1 MLPAQRGAG
10 VVVAENER
18 EDVVGTLGCRAAI
31 NGGVLLRIG
40 LAKREFG
47 QRRQF
52 DFARGKDST
61 TVMLPRLNFDE
72 EQKEVHVG
80 IFAVVLQTAEA
91 SCGREAA
98 SSANWATVVAI
109 GISALIFGIFVRCV
123 GSNVN
128 K

>member
-10 VVVAENER
+10 VVIAENER

-52 DFARGKDST
+52 DFVRGKDSM

-72 EQKEVHVG
+72 EQEEVPVG
-80 IFAVVLQTAEA
+80 VFAVVLQTADA

-98 SSANWATVVAI
+98 SSAN
-109 GISALIFGIFVRCV
+109 
-123 GSNVN
+123 
-128 K
+128 